1 MRVGI
6 ATDHG
11 GFGLKEELLAHLREA
26 GHEVVDVGAF
36 SLNPGDDYPDFVIQL
51 AQAVAAGKVERGIA
65 VCGSGVGA
73 AVCANKI
80 PGVRAGLIQ
89 DHYSAHQGVE
99 HDDMNVLCIG
109 GRVVGSV
116 VAQELVDTFLA
127 AKFTAAER
135 HVRRLRKV
143 ASLEVQA
150 VHQ

>member
-11 GFGLKEELLAHLREA
+11 GFSLKEELVTHLREA
-26 GHEVVDVGAF
+26 GHELVDVGAH
-36 SLNPGDDYPDFVIQL
+36 SLNPGDDYPDFVIPL
-51 AQAVAAGKVERGIA
+51 ARAVADGKVERGVA

-73 AVCANKI
+73 SVCANKI

-99 HDDMNVLCIG
+99 HDDMNILCIG

-135 HVRRLRKV
+135 HVRRLQKI
-143 ASLEVQA
+143 ASLETLGVSQ
-150 VHQ
+150 

>member
-11 GFGLKEELLAHLREA
+11 GFSLKEELVTHLREA
-26 GHEVVDVGAF
+26 GHELVDVGAH
-36 SLNPGDDYPDFVIQL
+36 SPNPGDDYPDFVIPL
-51 AQAVAAGKVERGIA
+51 ARAVADGKVERGVA

-73 AVCANKI
+73 SVCANKI

-99 HDDMNVLCIG
+99 HDDMNILCIG

-135 HVRRLRKV
+135 HVRRLQKI
-143 ASLEVQA
+143 ASLETLGVSQ
-150 VHQ
+150 

>member
-11 GFGLKEELLAHLREA
+11 GFSLKEELVIHLREA
-26 GHEVVDVGAF
+26 GHELVDIGAH
-36 SLNPGDDYPDFVIQL
+36 SLNPGDDYPDFVIPL
-51 AQAVAAGKVERGIA
+51 ARAVADGKVERGVA

-73 AVCANKI
+73 SVCANKI

-99 HDDMNVLCIG
+99 HDDMNILCIG

-135 HVRRLRKV
+135 HVRRLQKI
-143 ASLEVQA
+143 ASLETLGVSQ
-150 VHQ
+150 

>member
-11 GFGLKEELLAHLREA
+11 GFGLKEELVAYLAEA
-26 GHEVVDVGAF
+26 GYEVVDMGAY
-36 SLNPGDDYPDFVIQL
+36 SLNPGDDYPDFVIPL
-51 AQAVAAGKVERGIA
+51 AQAVAAGKVERGLA

-73 AVCANKI
+73 SVCANKI

-99 HDDMNVLCIG
+99 HDDINVLCIG
-109 GRVVGSV
+109 GRVTGSA
-116 VAQELVDTFLA
+116 VARELVDTFLA

-135 HVRRLRKV
+135 HVRRLNKV
-143 ASLEVQA
+143 AALEVRA